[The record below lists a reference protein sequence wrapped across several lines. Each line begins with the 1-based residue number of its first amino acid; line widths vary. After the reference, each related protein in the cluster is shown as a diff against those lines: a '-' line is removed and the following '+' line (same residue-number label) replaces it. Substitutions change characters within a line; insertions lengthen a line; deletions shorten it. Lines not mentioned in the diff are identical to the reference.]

1 MSINCTAYVP
11 FISVIGSFITVHFN
25 DVSIPVMILGPV
37 NEGPLDVNTS
47 ERVLNINTNIKSI
60 RLRKSWP
67 RMLAAS
73 IVIRSENGAPIT
85 TPTLT
90 ENGRR
95 CFNRQKDRPRE
106 GSMLLVHKFLIY
118 YFPS

>member
-25 DVSIPVMILGPV
+25 DVNDVSLPVLKLGSV

-85 TPTLT
+85 I
-90 ENGRR
+90 
-95 CFNRQKDRPRE
+95 
-106 GSMLLVHKFLIY
+106 LL
-118 YFPS
+118 